1 MDELK
6 KAVQFAVR
14 FLTDKEVELMFFRF
28 FHGNSFKTLKK
39 TTNVGSTK
47 TAAKRTARLTEAIK
61 EYVYYYFEQDY
72 FRDLELIRSNLDD
85 EAVVVSEMLF
95 RRMSR
100 HAILR
105 SKKLRIS
112 QGRLARMIS
121 NIELLCLQHVTL
133 SGFWEVLTSVGK
145 MSRKK
150 V

>member
-121 NIELLCLQHVTL
+121 NIELLCLQH
-133 SGFWEVLTSVGK
+133 FGK
-145 MSRKK
+145 CLLPLEK
-150 V
+150 